1 MIRAFRTHKTLR
13 LENAVLRKDN
23 DALRDR
29 YNLLLGRQ
37 LSFPPAPTLAD
48 LGRLWAAAEQMG
60 KVEVDIGRDY
70 QRNESYYEVKISFES
85 RKGSKIAAKGKG
97 DIIVAAFEAAIMEAR
112 ALLAGVAFADA

>member
-1 MIRAFRTHKTLR
+1 MHKTLR

-23 DALRDR
+23 DELRDR
-29 YNLLLGRQ
+29 YNLLLSRQ

-60 KVEVDIGRDY
+60 KVEVDLSRDY
-70 QRNESYYEVKISFES
+70 QRSADLYDVKIAFES
-85 RKGSKIAAKGKG
+85 RKGSRIVAKGTG
-97 DIIVAAFEAAIMEAR
+97 ENIVAAFEAAIMEAR